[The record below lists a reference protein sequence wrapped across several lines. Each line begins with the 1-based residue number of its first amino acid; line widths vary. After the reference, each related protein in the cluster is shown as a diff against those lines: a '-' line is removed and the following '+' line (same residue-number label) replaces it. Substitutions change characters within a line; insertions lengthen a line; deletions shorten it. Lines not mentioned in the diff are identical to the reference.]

1 MTMFVSNEKAIEAF
15 LEARSK
21 KYHYTLS
28 WIAVF
33 LNPFFLVLDAYN
45 VPNHLN
51 EIVLYRIIIC
61 TFMIINII
69 LCKKFEASSFVIII
83 VPYLGVCF
91 LDAFV
96 FSIVDKAHLHNVT
109 LGVLTTLIAAGM
121 FLSWPWKKSL
131 LFVLVLFGFIYGN
144 LSENESITL
153 TDFLVNGG
161 IVLFVTAI
169 MMIIF
174 INFRYN
180 YIIETETL
188 NQKLK
193 TKNEE
198 LVSQAEE
205 IKSMNDNLEQ
215 LVIERTVEIMEKNSK
230 IEEYAFVNSHKL
242 RAPVA
247 NILGLV
253 YILEHE
259 KNDNALKHLNVA
271 TKELDKIINEI
282 TKNLNSGKPILKKVA
297 LV

>member
-1 MTMFVSNEKAIEAF
+1 MLVLNRKAIEAF

-33 LNPFFLVLDAYN
+33 LNPFFLILDAYN

-51 EIVLYRIIIC
+51 EIVLYRIVIS
-61 TFMIINII
+61 TFMVLNIL
-69 LCKKFEASSFVIII
+69 LCKKYQANSFIII
-83 VPYLGVCF
+83 IAPFLGVCF
-91 LDAFV
+91 LDAYV
-96 FSIVDKAHLHNVT
+96 FSIVDKQHLHNVN
-109 LGVLTTLIAAGM
+109 LGVLTTIIAAGM

-144 LSENESITL
+144 LSLNKSITL
-153 TDFLVNGG
+153 IDFLLNGG

-169 MMIIF
+169 LMIIF

-180 YIIETETL
+180 YIIDTETL
-188 NQKLK
+188 NQRLKLK
-193 TKNEE
+193 NDI
-198 LVSQAEE
+198 LVTQADE

-215 LVIERTVEIMEKNSK
+215 LVMERTAEILEKNSK

-282 TKNLNSGKPILKKVA
+282 TQNLNSGKPILKKVS
-297 LV
+297 